1 MHHVLESTVSPE
13 YLDEETRRA
22 VREIL
27 KKHEEEAKRV
37 NRKIMRRTPV
47 EIRVNPNPDTYDVDV

>member
-1 MHHVLESTVSPE
+1 MNHALGSTE
-13 YLDEETRRA
+13 LQDCQDEETRQA

-27 KKHEEEAKRV
+27 KKHEEEVKRV

-47 EIRVNPNPDTYDVDV
+47 AIRVNPIPDIGDVEA